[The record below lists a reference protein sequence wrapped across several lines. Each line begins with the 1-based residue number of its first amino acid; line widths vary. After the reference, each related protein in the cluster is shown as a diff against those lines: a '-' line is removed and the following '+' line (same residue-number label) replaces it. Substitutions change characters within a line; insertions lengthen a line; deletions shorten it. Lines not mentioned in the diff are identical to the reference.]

1 MAIPLVS
8 VLLLTHNG
16 ADTLPGVLAAI
27 KAQDVPFPY
36 ELVAVDSGS
45 RDGTTDLLRAQVDT
59 LIDIREA
66 DFNHGT
72 TRNLGIEAC
81 RAPFVVLLVQDAE
94 PESPAWLSRLVAPL
108 LRPARRHPSLPSV
121 RVEDCATDPV
131 AGQPHPR
138 HPSAA
143 AALGTP
149 PDGRQP
155 PASRYVEHDRF
166 AGTYARQVA
175 RPGASGVTRAYLAR
189 YAAAGTEPRVQSL
202 ANLQAFDSLSP
213 AERLAACTFDN
224 VCSCISRAVWQA
236 HPFRATPVAEDV
248 EWAKDV
254 MLAGYQLAYVAE
266 ALVVHSHNRAAGYEL
281 RRTYLVHQRLR
292 RLFGLA
298 TVPSRL
304 HLARSIAVS
313 AATHARWTLSAPIG
327 GLSKI
332 GQLPRA
338 LALAVALPLGQY
350 LGARSAD
357 AGRELLR
364 ARGV

>member
-1 MAIPLVS
+1 MATPLVS

-45 RDGTTDLLRAQVDT
+45 RDGTTDLLRDRVDR

-72 TRNLGIEAC
+72 TRNIGVEAC

-94 PESPAWLSRLVAPL
+94 PESPAWLSRLVTPM

-121 RVEDCATDPV
+121 RVEDCATGPV
-131 AGQPHPR
+131 
-138 HPSAA
+138 
-143 AALGTP
+143 
-149 PDGRQP
+149 
-155 PASRYVEHDRF
+155 

-175 RPGASGVTRAYLAR
+175 RPGASAVTQAYLAR

-202 ANLQAFDSLSP
+202 ANLQAFDALPP

-224 VCSCISRAVWQA
+224 VCSCISRAVWQE
-236 HPFRATPVAEDV
+236 HPFKATRIGEDL
-248 EWAKDV
+248 EWSKEV
-254 MLAGYQLAYVAE
+254 MLAGHELAYVPE
-266 ALVVHSHNRAAGYEL
+266 AVVLHSHDRPANYEL

-313 AATHARWTLSAPIG
+313 AVAHTRWTLGAPIG
-327 GLSKI
+327 SSSKI
-332 GQLPRA
+332 AQLPRA
-338 LALAVALPLGQY
+338 IALAVAMPLGQY
-350 LGARSAD
+350 LGAKSAD